1 MNSIQITPEHIA
13 LIRVLNWTLSDEAPK
28 VNQNQPFTGYSD
40 AYEAITKHFGNVTP
54 MQVDEIM
61 QEINIAVMIMAQ
73 RNVLTVGTY
82 ELTKTGWRKQIN
94 FEMFV

>member
-1 MNSIQITPEHIA
+1 MQNITITPEHIT
-13 LIRVLNWTLSDEAPK
+13 LIRVLNWTLSDDAPK

-61 QEINIAVMIMAQ
+61 QEINVAVAIICTNGKITA
-73 RNVLTVGTY
+73 GDY
-82 ELTKTGWRKQIN
+82 ELTKTGWRKQIG
-94 FEMFV
+94 FEIFV

>member
-1 MNSIQITPEHIA
+1 MQTVTITTEHIE
-13 LIRVLNWTLSDEAPK
+13 LIRVLNWTLSDNAPK
-28 VNQNQPFTGYSD
+28 VNQNQPFTSYSD
-40 AYEAITKHFGNVTP
+40 AYEAITKYFGNVTP

-73 RNVLTVGTY
+73 RSVLTVGTY

-94 FEMFV
+94 FEQFA

>member
-1 MNSIQITPEHIA
+1 MQTVAITPEHIA
-13 LIRVLNWTLSDEAPK
+13 LMRVLNWTFSDDAPK

-61 QEINIAVMIMAQ
+61 QEINIAVAIICA
-73 RNVLTVGTY
+73 NGKITAGYY